1 MRIRLNSPKGWK
13 DSDIC
18 ETRSFF
24 WCPHRL
30 FLLGSNKSWRYKTHS
45 EIQKIG
51 RILLEP
57 GSILMKGPSFLSPAR
72 QFHNFS
78 WLDPSRM
85 GASKWDLV
93 SQMSIGAVAGPI
105 WVPTRRCDVYFMF
118 LLDLNIYWPQK
129 WDLVSQMSNGAV
141 AGPIWVPTRRCDGRN
156 TGS

>member
-1 MRIRLNSPKGWK
+1 
-13 DSDIC
+13 
-18 ETRSFF
+18 
-24 WCPHRL
+24 
-30 FLLGSNKSWRYKTHS
+30 
-45 EIQKIG
+45 
-51 RILLEP
+51 
-57 GSILMKGPSFLSPAR
+57 
-72 QFHNFS
+72 
-78 WLDPSRM
+78 M